1 MVQVSARFELAN
13 LRFGL
18 LRVDCKMKKIRRS
31 SILGLL
37 LQWSSFSGTC
47 FWVLYPQ
54 FFVGLCFWVCV
65 SGLGVFTFAM
75 TINPHSFDILTE
87 LM

>member
-13 LRFGL
+13 LRFRL

-47 FWVLYPQ
+47 FWVFTPN
-54 FFVGLCFWVCV
+54 FSWVFVFGSVFQVLGLRFWG
-65 SGLGVFTFAM
+65 SSPLQ
-75 TINPHSFDILTE
+75 
-87 LM
+87 

>member
-31 SILGLL
+31 SILGLV
-37 LQWSSFSGTC
+37 LQWSSFQVHVFGCLPPIFRGSL
-47 FWVLYPQ
+47 FL
-54 FFVGLCFWVCV
+54 GLCFR
-65 SGLGVFTFAM
+65 S
-75 TINPHSFDILTE
+75 
-87 LM
+87 